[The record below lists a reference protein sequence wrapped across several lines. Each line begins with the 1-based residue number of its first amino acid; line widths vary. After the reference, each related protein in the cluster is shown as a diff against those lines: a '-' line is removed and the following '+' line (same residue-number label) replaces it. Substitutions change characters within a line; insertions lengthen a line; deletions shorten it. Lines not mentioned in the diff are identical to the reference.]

1 MTIFTRLQLTLLLI
15 AAALPAQIGEERIPL
30 HEAVWKGNSVE
41 ITRLLD
47 GGAEI
52 DAATRPITRSQ
63 RDGGRTALMIAAS
76 MGAADI
82 VRLLVDRGATLD
94 RADGNDMT
102 ALDHALEA
110 GHDAIVAQLAKAGA
124 KIGSNT
130 FRCAARQP
138 ARLEALFALGADA
151 NAVNRRGETALH
163 HIEMLSEPKSIEVL
177 LAHGAS
183 WHVADT
189 SRRRD
194 TPLANAASWRLLPA
208 LTLAKA
214 HGALA
219 DERLAANDPVRVF
232 VAVLLDD
239 EAELV
244 KALTAGAEVERG
256 DLQRATPLQV
266 AAEFGR
272 AKLIP
277 RLVAA
282 GAKFEPVPVGGPP
295 ALHHAARG
303 GHLATLRALLQAGAP
318 LAYASDRF
326 HGSALQTAAGFGHPA
341 CTEALLDAGAA
352 VDFADD
358 RGTTPLLAAV
368 EGVHGE
374 VLDVLLRAG
383 ADRNRPGGHF
393 GQPPLHLAAMR
404 GHLDLVD
411 RLLRADAKVDAVATA
426 TPFDD
431 ATPLM
436 AAVRMGHLDVARRLL
451 AAGAD
456 RTLRS
461 PGQRTAIDF
470 ADSDAMRSLL
480 Q

>member
-1 MTIFTRLQLTLLLI
+1 MTSGTRYQLLPLLL

-30 HEAVWKGNSVE
+30 HDAVWNGNIAAV
-41 ITRLLD
+41 TRLLD

-63 RDGGRTALMIAAS
+63 RDGGRTALMIAAD
-76 MGAADI
+76 MDRADL
-82 VRLLVDRGATLD
+82 VRLLVDRGAALD
-94 RADGNDMT
+94 RADGHDWT
-102 ALDHALEA
+102 ALDHAFA
-110 GHDAIVAQLAKAGA
+110 GGRDAIVAQLAKAGA

-130 FRCAARQP
+130 FRIAARQP
-138 ARLEALFALGADA
+138 TRLEALFALGADA
-151 NAVNRRGETALH
+151 NAVNRGGETALH
-163 HIEMLSEPKSIEVL
+163 HIEVLSEPKATEIL

-189 SRRRD
+189 STRRD
-194 TPLANAASWRLLPA
+194 TPLANAASFRLLPA

-232 VAVLLDD
+232 VAVVLDD
-239 EAELV
+239 KAALA

-266 AAEFGR
+266 AAELGR
-272 AKLIP
+272 AELVP
-277 RLVAA
+277 LLVAA
-282 GAKFEPVPVGGPP
+282 GAAFEPVPVGGPP
-295 ALHHAARG
+295 ALHRAARG
-303 GHLATLRALLQAGAP
+303 GHLATLQALLQAGAP
-318 LAYASDRF
+318 IAYPSDRF
-326 HGSALQTAAGFGHPA
+326 YGSALQTAAGFGHPA
-341 CTEALLDAGAA
+341 CTEALLGAGAA

-368 EGVHGE
+368 AGVHGE

-393 GQPPLHLAAMR
+393 GQPPLHLAAMH

-431 ATPLM
+431 VTPLM
-436 AAVRMGHLDVARRLL
+436 AAVRMGHLEVARRLL
-451 AAGAD
+451 AGGAD

-461 PGQRTAIDF
+461 PGQRTALDF
-470 ADSDAMRSLL
+470 ADSDAIRTLL
-480 Q
+480 R